1 MLKRKKQ
8 KVVNISEDLVTNLSG
23 DHLNPERD
31 YMDKERKEILEK
43 AIQQLPEKYKTVYML
58 KEVEGMN
65 IEETSEAL
73 SISKVN
79 VKVRLHRAKAML
91 KNLIQD
97 ATKVSTLFTFG
108 NERCDKVT
116 DHVMQYIRKK
126 EAEKSTL
133 TQ

>member
-8 KVVNISEDLVTNLSG
+8 KVTNISEDLVTNLSG
-23 DHLNPERD
+23 DHLNPERE

-43 AIQQLPEKYKTVYML
+43 AIQRLPEKYKTVYML

-73 SISKVN
+73 AISKVN
-79 VKVRLHRAKAML
+79 VKVRLHRAKSML
-91 KNLIQD
+91 KSLIQD
-97 ATKVSTLFTFG
+97 ATNLSTLFTFG

-116 DHVMQYIRKK
+116 DSVIQYIRNK
-126 EAEKSTL
+126 ETEKVH
-133 TQ
+133 